1 MSFFDGLFKV
11 AVDIVEMPIAV
22 VKDAITLGGVLTD
35 DFDETH
41 TEKKIKDISKNLS
54 DIAK

>member
-41 TEKKIKDISKNLS
+41 TEKKINKNLS